1 MQYKIADIVYAHR
14 TYGTDDPPPLIIV
27 GVPPKGKQYPY
38 VVRFLADMEETLD
51 FHEWELTPEE
61 EAQNERGRK

>member
-1 MQYKIADIVYAHR
+1 MQYKIADIVYANR
-14 TYGTDDPPPLIIV
+14 TYGTEDLPPLIIV

-51 FHEWELTPEE
+51 FHEWELTLSEGAE
-61 EAQNERGRK
+61 